1 MAVRLF
7 QNLSIV
13 RKCSCRKEKVCKRS
27 VGERKPKNVYAGG
40 VVENHI
46 PKVNETERSILKKM
60 SKASLSC
67 RERLAELPRLGIYT
81 SPAPLLLSPL
91 SHTLRCISSKT
102 LRQGLHGCCAFPNCK
117 DLVVMSVREDRC

>member
-46 PKVNETERSILKKM
+46 PKVNETERSILKQKEQNVALM
-60 SKASLSC
+60 PGEAGGTAETGYIPLQRLFSFLLYHTRCGVYLPKHYDKGYMAVVLSQT
-67 RERLAELPRLGIYT
+67 AKI
-81 SPAPLLLSPL
+81 
-91 SHTLRCISSKT
+91 
-102 LRQGLHGCCAFPNCK
+102 
-117 DLVVMSVREDRC
+117 